1 MKILITAFEP
11 FGGETINP
19 AQEAVR
25 ALNERIAGTE
35 LVKLTVP
42 VAFGRSVET
51 VFRAMKETQPDA
63 VLCVGQAGGRSA
75 VTPERVAVNIID
87 ARIPDN
93 DGRQPVDEPVFP
105 DGPAAYFSTLPI
117 RKMTARIREAGIPA
131 EISNTAGTYVCNEL
145 MYGVLHHIAR
155 EFPGTRGGFVHV
167 PFLHEQALT
176 RANTPSLSMQDLVT
190 ALEAAI
196 RAIAEDG

>member
-25 ALNERIAGTE
+25 ALDERIAGAE
-35 LVKLTVP
+35 LIKLTVP

-51 VFRAMKETQPDA
+51 VFCAMKEAQPDA

-75 VTPERVAVNIID
+75 VTPERVAVNVMD

-93 DGRQPVDEPVFP
+93 GGRQPVDKPVFP

-117 RKMTARIREAGIPA
+117 RKMVARIREAGIPA

-176 RANTPSLSMQDLVT
+176 RVNTPSLSMQDLVT

-196 RAIAEDG
+196 RAIAEDN

>member
-25 ALNERIAGTE
+25 ALDERIAGAE
-35 LVKLTVP
+35 LIKLTVP
-42 VAFGRSVET
+42 VAFGKSVET
-51 VFRAMKETQPDA
+51 VFRAMREAQPDA

-75 VTPERVAVNIID
+75 VTPERVAVNVMD

-93 DGRQPVDEPVFP
+93 DGWQPVDEPVFP

-167 PFLHEQALT
+167 PFLHEQVLT

-196 RAIAEDG
+196 RAIAEDS

>member
-25 ALNERIAGTE
+25 ALDERIAGAE
-35 LVKLTVP
+35 LIKLTVP
-42 VAFGRSVET
+42 VAFGKSVET
-51 VFRAMKETQPDA
+51 VFRAMKEAQPDA

-75 VTPERVAVNIID
+75 VTPERVAVNVMD

-93 DGRQPVDEPVFP
+93 DGWQPVDEPVFP

-167 PFLHEQALT
+167 PFLHEQVLT

-196 RAIAEDG
+196 RAIAEDS

>member
-25 ALNERIAGTE
+25 ALDERIAGAE
-35 LVKLTVP
+35 LINLTVP
-42 VAFGRSVET
+42 VAFGKSVET
-51 VFRAMKETQPDA
+51 VFRAMKEAQPDA

-75 VTPERVAVNIID
+75 VTPERVAVNVMD

-93 DGRQPVDEPVFP
+93 DGWQPVDEPVFP

-167 PFLHEQALT
+167 PFLHEQVLT

-196 RAIAEDG
+196 RAIAEDS